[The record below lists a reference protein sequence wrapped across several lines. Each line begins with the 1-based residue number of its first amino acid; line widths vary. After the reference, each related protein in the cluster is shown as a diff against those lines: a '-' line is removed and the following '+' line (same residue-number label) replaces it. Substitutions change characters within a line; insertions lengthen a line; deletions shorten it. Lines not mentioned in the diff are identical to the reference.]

1 MLKTEPLQ
9 TAILEAVS
17 RLPES
22 LQQEVLHFIEFLLA
36 RYGKPA
42 LSQDAIATPKRK
54 AGALKGKIIMADDFD
69 APLDDFQDYM

>member
-36 RYGKPA
+36 RYTRAVTIEPEAKTRGGF
-42 LSQDAIATPKRK
+42 
-54 AGALKGKIIMADDFD
+54 GAWKGRIKIADDFD
-69 APLDDFQDYM
+69 APLDDMKDYM